1 MTAFFVLTEAAEADL
16 RGIIRY
22 TSAQWG
28 REQARVYAGK
38 LARGFEQLANGGGAV
53 KDVGDLLPGL
63 RMLRCEH
70 HYVFALP
77 RADAPTMIVAVLH
90 ERMDTIARVAQ
101 RLE

>member
-1 MTAFFVLTEAAEADL
+1 MTASFALTEAAEADL
-16 RGIIRY
+16 RAIIRY

-28 REQARVYAGK
+28 DDQARIYVGK
-38 LARGFEQLANGGGAV
+38 LARGFERLASGGGAV
-53 KDVGDLLPGL
+53 KDVGDLFPGL

-77 RADAPTMIVAVLH
+77 RADAPTMIVAILH

-101 RLE
+101 RME